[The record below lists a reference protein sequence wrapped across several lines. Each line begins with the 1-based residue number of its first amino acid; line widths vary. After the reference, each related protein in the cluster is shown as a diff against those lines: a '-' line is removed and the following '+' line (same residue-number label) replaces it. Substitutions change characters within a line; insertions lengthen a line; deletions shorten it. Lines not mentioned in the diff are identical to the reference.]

1 MRRLE
6 DKIALVTGAGAG
18 IGRAIA
24 ETFARE
30 GANVAV
36 ADRDGEAAR
45 ETAET
50 IVKSNGAAQAET
62 VDVTDT
68 EQVKALMQRLAA
80 TFGRLDVLVNNAGV
94 GERSDFRHI
103 DDAAWDKVWKTNVDG
118 TVRCAREAF
127 DLLKAS
133 GKASVI
139 NLSSVMATKHTRQMS
154 VYSATK
160 GAVSALSRSLAVEYA
175 PYGIRVNAL
184 CPGYVE
190 TALIGRYMQKPMIAK
205 ALLTQTPL
213 RRFGTPQDIAN
224 AALFLASDEAAY
236 ITGADLH
243 VDGGMNV
250 TL

>member
-18 IGRAIA
+18 IGRAVA

-30 GANVAV
+30 GAHVVV

-45 ETAET
+45 EVADA

-68 EQVKALMQRLAA
+68 EQVKALMERIAEK
-80 TFGRLDVLVNNAGV
+80 FGRLDVLVNNAGV
-94 GERSDFRHI
+94 GERSDFRHL

-133 GKASVI
+133 GKASII
-139 NLSSVMATKHTRQMS
+139 NLPR
-154 VYSATK
+154 
-160 GAVSALSRSLAVEYA
+160 
-175 PYGIRVNAL
+175 
-184 CPGYVE
+184 
-190 TALIGRYMQKPMIAK
+190 
-205 ALLTQTPL
+205 
-213 RRFGTPQDIAN
+213 
-224 AALFLASDEAAY
+224 
-236 ITGADLH
+236 
-243 VDGGMNV
+243 
-250 TL
+250 